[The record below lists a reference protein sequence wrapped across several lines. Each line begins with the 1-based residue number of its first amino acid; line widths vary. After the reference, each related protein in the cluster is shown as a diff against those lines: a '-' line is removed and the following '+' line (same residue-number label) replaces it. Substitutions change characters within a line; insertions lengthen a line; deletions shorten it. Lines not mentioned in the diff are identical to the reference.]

1 MPPGS
6 IVKVSKEV
14 FSSMANFPSNN
25 TAFPQSQVDSRS
37 VFITRTY
44 THVVGGILG
53 FILIEMGLF
62 ESGIARNVAS
72 VMMGIPWL
80 IIGSIAAL
88 LLIIVAFMLVGW
100 LATRTAQT
108 STSLGMQYFA
118 YAMYVVVEALIFVP
132 LLYFAEL
139 KAPGTIDSATLITAL
154 GAGGLMVV
162 AHRTRKDFSFLRAI
176 LMWGGIIAL
185 IAIVGGIVF
194 GFQLGTW
201 FSVLMIGFAGAA
213 VLYDTSN
220 IIHQYPEDRYV
231 SAAMQLFA
239 SIALMFWYV
248 LRLMMGSRN

>member
-72 VMMGIPWL
+72 FMMGLPWL
-80 IIGSIAAL
+80 
-88 LLIIVAFMLVGW
+88 LILGAFMLVGW

-248 LRLMMGSRN
+248 LRLLMGNRN